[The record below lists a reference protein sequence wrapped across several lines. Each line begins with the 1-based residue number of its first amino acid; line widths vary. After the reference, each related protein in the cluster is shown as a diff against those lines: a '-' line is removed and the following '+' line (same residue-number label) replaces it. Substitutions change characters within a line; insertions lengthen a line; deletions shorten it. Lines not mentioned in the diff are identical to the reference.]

1 MPQSIRETWQ
11 GSPGRSAAATRR
23 GELQVQ
29 VDDLRAEALSLERM
43 AVGHRQT
50 DLRNVG
56 SYSQVMASVEA
67 DDMERKGL
75 RLRRRAAEIERQME
89 RT

>member
-1 MPQSIRETWQ
+1 MVNPLL
-11 GSPGRSAAATRR
+11 GSPFDSPVTRR
-23 GELQVQ
+23 RREVAAQIDELRV
-29 VDDLRAEALSLERM
+29 EALMLERR
-43 AVGHRQT
+43 AVAARRT
-50 DLRNVG
+50 DLRSIG

-67 DDMERKGL
+67 DDMEKKAL

>member
-1 MPQSIRETWQ
+1 MVNPMLGDPFDAPVARRRRELT
-11 GSPGRSAAATRR
+11 A
-23 GELQVQ
+23 Q
-29 VDDLRAEALSLERM
+29 VDELRVEALMLERR
-43 AVGHRQT
+43 AVAARRT
-50 DLRNVG
+50 DLRSIG

-67 DDMERKGL
+67 DDMEKKAL